1 MESMVLTAS
10 KAELLKGNANLIE
23 LLPGSD
29 DSTLCEGSSQQHL
42 PLTKKRLKHLLEK
55 KTIYWRIL

>member
-10 KAELLKGNANLIE
+10 KAELFKGNANQIE
-23 LLPGSD
+23 LLPRSD

-42 PLTKKRLKHLLEK
+42 PLIYKRLKHFVHQ
-55 KTIYWRIL
+55 IC